1 MTFSP
6 IEPRKDAILLLRRD
20 SSSSRSSSHT
30 NSATPTHSSPKAGSN
45 ARITNRDSAPL
56 TPMPNSLPNGLLQ
69 PVDEEP
75 NTPSSTIVEFGDL
88 ARGNVPSAAQLV
100 ESIHRSFHQ
109 SQENRSLY
117 QRIAALQLTERELLA
132 ENQDLTRKLATL
144 KQHHDRRA
152 RQWNEGIR
160 RKEIEYEARMR
171 ELGELVLDLVSKHPQ
186 KLPNI
191 LSNEEITAWFDDQDT
206 AWNRWART
214 FGHQDAN
221 RLSSGLHPLQ
231 LQELCEDVKGFVRMT
246 DSGGLPPE
254 ILNGGKEALH
264 TLLNGMLANFIC
276 EEIVA
281 SPMWVFAATSMGT
294 LESPGI
300 MPPRPLPALPG
311 VGFRM
316 DTNSFSE
323 VAPLRPGPCPTP
335 KSPQFPPPLI
345 TSLLPPSGNS
355 ASLLGL
361 PVKSDMERLVHML
374 ADAQDEESRVAAHH
388 WRAQMM
394 RLFADGGFSL
404 KDAAAAGR
412 NESRR
417 TFVDSR
423 LNFAR
428 KLKERF
434 LGGSARFLLQDQD
447 ANGIEKLECT
457 LTDMIDE
464 ALRFSCRLWT
474 RVAPLHLHG
483 WKDLGSKEVKA
494 ATPLVT
500 LCHAQAEV
508 EARNHHAGA
517 SKDKPSGSAENSED
531 QPIVM
536 VVQPA
541 VVTESVNLP
550 GAKAGS
556 STDGVALVWLRAR
569 VMLAGPLSSHLSEST
584 TAGVGSQPSSQPD
597 AEPSHSTSS
606 AAASATGSSSKPPT
620 PQALEVLPPSTF
632 KATADAPA

>member
-1 MTFSP
+1 
-6 IEPRKDAILLLRRD
+6 
-20 SSSSRSSSHT
+20 
-30 NSATPTHSSPKAGSN
+30 
-45 ARITNRDSAPL
+45 
-56 TPMPNSLPNGLLQ
+56 
-69 PVDEEP
+69 
-75 NTPSSTIVEFGDL
+75 
-88 ARGNVPSAAQLV
+88 
-100 ESIHRSFHQ
+100 
-109 SQENRSLY
+109 
-117 QRIAALQLTERELLA
+117 
-132 ENQDLTRKLATL
+132 
-144 KQHHDRRA
+144 
-152 RQWNEGIR
+152 
-160 RKEIEYEARMR
+160 
-171 ELGELVLDLVSKHPQ
+171 
-186 KLPNI
+186 
-191 LSNEEITAWFDDQDT
+191 
-206 AWNRWART
+206 
-214 FGHQDAN
+214 
-221 RLSSGLHPLQ
+221 
-231 LQELCEDVKGFVRMT
+231 
-246 DSGGLPPE
+246 
-254 ILNGGKEALH
+254 
-264 TLLNGMLANFIC
+264 
-276 EEIVA
+276 
-281 SPMWVFAATSMGT
+281 
-294 LESPGI
+294 
-300 MPPRPLPALPG
+300 
-311 VGFRM
+311 
-316 DTNSFSE
+316 
-323 VAPLRPGPCPTP
+323 
-335 KSPQFPPPLI
+335 
-345 TSLLPPSGNS
+345 
-355 ASLLGL
+355 
-361 PVKSDMERLVHML
+361 
-374 ADAQDEESRVAAHH
+374 
-388 WRAQMM
+388 MM